1 MRITDHATGIRAI
14 KLNKDEVLTQQA
26 IVESM
31 LADGSS
37 NKAVIEEFVATMFD
51 RLEESTIAA

>member
-14 KLNKDEVLTQQA
+14 KLNKDEVLTQQSVVA
-26 IVESM
+26 AMV
-31 LADGSS
+31 ADDSS
-37 NKAVIEEFVATMFD
+37 NTAQIERIVAMMFD